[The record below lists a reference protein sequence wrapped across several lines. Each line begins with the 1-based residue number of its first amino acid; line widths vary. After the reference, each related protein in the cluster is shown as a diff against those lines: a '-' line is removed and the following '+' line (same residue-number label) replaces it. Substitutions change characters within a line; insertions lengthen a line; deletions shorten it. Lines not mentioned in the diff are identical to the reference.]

1 VPELTEGPVRA
12 RQPRCRD
19 RASAY
24 AYAYAYAEGAR
35 TGAPDAIQV
44 ADRFHLWA
52 NLGEAVERTVI
63 AHRACLPATD
73 PAWSSASSGD
83 PASGEPDAGE
93 PDVVEQAS
101 TAPPEHGPQPRLVT
115 RTRERHAAVAG
126 LVAQGYS
133 LNAIGRELGL
143 GFRTVQR
150 FARAATPD
158 DLLVI
163 ALNRPSNL
171 DRFKPYV
178 HRRWNAG
185 CTDATVLH
193 TELAELG
200 WRGSLRTVQ
209 RYLRRFRDPDRQPQ
223 PAPAAPVK
231 ATPRR
236 VTRWIMTDPEHLGA
250 GDTVRLKEV
259 LARCPELDATAG
271 DVNAF
276 AVMMCHRRG
285 ERLPAWMDAVCAD
298 DLPELHSLVNS
309 LARDHAAVTNGLTLP
324 YSSGAVEGT
333 VNKIKM
339 LKRQMFGRA
348 SFDLLRKRV
357 LLL

>member
-1 VPELTEGPVRA
+1 MLSAQSNRPVDLLTDRTAGAFAGWLDKHPGVDVI
-12 RQPRCRD
+12 CRD
-19 RASAY
+19 RAS
-24 AYAYAYAEGAR
+24 AEGAR

-44 ADRFHLWA
+44 ADRFHL
-52 NLGEAVERTVI
+52 LGQPRRGRR
-63 AHRACLPATD
+63 AHRDRAPGLLARDRPCLVID
-73 PAWSSASSGD
+73 VEWC
-83 PASGEPDAGE
+83 PASGEPGAGE
-93 PDVVEQAS
+93 PYVVEQAS

-143 GFRTVQR
+143 GFRTVQH

-185 CTDATVLH
+185 CTDAAVLH
-193 TELAELG
+193 TELVELG
-200 WRGSLRTVQ
+200 WRGSLRTMQ
-209 RYLRRFRDPDRQPQ
+209 RYLRRFRDPDQQPQ

-236 VTRWIMTDPEHLGA
+236 VTRWIMTDPEHLSA
-250 GDTVRLKEV
+250 GTPCASRRYWRSETTEVGGSGGGLGDRHCRVGKVVTGSVRSGVPPAQRTKFRV
-259 LARCPELDATAG
+259 ARTGRRRRACPPATA
-271 DVNAF
+271 
-276 AVMMCHRRG
+276 R
-285 ERLPAWMDAVCAD
+285 PAC
-298 DLPELHSLVNS
+298 
-309 LARDHAAVTNGLTLP
+309 
-324 YSSGAVEGT
+324 
-333 VNKIKM
+333 
-339 LKRQMFGRA
+339 
-348 SFDLLRKRV
+348 
-357 LLL
+357 